1 MIVIR
6 NPKNLDFQGLI
17 LLIVTEQ
24 QDARVQTCL
33 ISGNS
38 MDALNIAISSFLV
51 QMHFS
56 IFLRF
61 FLVQCWIKSI
71 SFGTPNVEG

>member
-6 NPKNLDFQGLI
+6 NPKNLNFQGLI
-17 LLIVTEQ
+17 LLIVTEK
-24 QDARVQTCL
+24 QDARVHTCL

-56 IFLRF
+56 IF
-61 FLVQCWIKSI
+61 
-71 SFGTPNVEG
+71 